1 MELKEFIQEICK
13 QWKLFS
19 LLIVGTIL
27 ITLFYVFLQPI
38 RYTTILSLHVA
49 RSGSGAQTNEY
60 QYDDFYRLQADERF
74 ADTVV
79 RWLSSPRIVA
89 DIYKEAGRDIS
100 IPAEH
105 TLGKVFS
112 AKRLSSQYV
121 EIRFTTATQEI
132 AEALTNSLEKILNQR
147 TTDLN
152 SEASQNNNW
161 FRVIVENPVI
171 YPYYIPWTKILLGS
185 LLVGT
190 ILALWVIGLRNYFIE
205 VKKR

>member
-1 MELKEFIQEICK
+1 MELKEFIQEIHK

-19 LLIVGTIL
+19 LLIIGTVFTTI
-27 ITLFYVFLQPI
+27 FYVFLQPV
-38 RYTTILSLHVA
+38 RYTTILSLHIA
-49 RSGSGAQTNEY
+49 RSGSGTQTNEY

-89 DIYKEAGRDIS
+89 DIYKETGRDMS
-100 IPAEH
+100 VPAEH
-105 TLGKVFS
+105 TLGNVFS

-121 EIRFTTATQEI
+121 EVRFTTSTQEI
-132 AEALTNSLEKILNQR
+132 AETLTNSLEKILNQR
-147 TTDLN
+147 TADLN

-161 FRVIVENPVI
+161 FRIIVEKPVI

-190 ILALWVIGLRNYFIE
+190 ILAMWGVGLRAYFIG
-205 VKKR
+205 VKKK